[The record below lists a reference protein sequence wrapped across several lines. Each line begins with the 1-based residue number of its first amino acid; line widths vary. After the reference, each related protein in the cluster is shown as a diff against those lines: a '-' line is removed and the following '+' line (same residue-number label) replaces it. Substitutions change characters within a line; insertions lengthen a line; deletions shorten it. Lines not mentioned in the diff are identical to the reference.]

1 VPLDDPESQRY
12 LTMNGDDKD
21 TVDVRCSHGVKVLK
35 SSANIG
41 FPRANNL
48 AVTRAR
54 GRRISLLTFAERRH
68 SCGIWE
74 GRTILALYVALMLFV
89 GASID

>member
-21 TVDVRCSHGVKVLK
+21 TVDVQCSHGVKVLK

-48 AVTRAR
+48 AVTHAYILINLR
-54 GRRISLLTFAERRH
+54 GTKALVRNMGRSHNTCTIRRVDVV
-68 SCGIWE
+68 CGCF
-74 GRTILALYVALMLFV
+74 Y
-89 GASID
+89 